1 MRDRLIAAGIVIG
14 LLILSALIVT
24 QTGCKDG
31 NKIGS
36 KILIQGC

>member
-1 MRDRLIAAGIVIG
+1 MREYLTAAGIVLA

-24 QTGCKDG
+24 QTECRDG
-31 NKIGS
+31 NRIGS